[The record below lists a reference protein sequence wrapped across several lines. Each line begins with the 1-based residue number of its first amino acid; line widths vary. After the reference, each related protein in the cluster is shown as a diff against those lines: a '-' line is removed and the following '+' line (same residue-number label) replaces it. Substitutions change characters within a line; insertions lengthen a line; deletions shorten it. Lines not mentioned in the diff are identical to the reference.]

1 MDGVESDSYSQIFF
15 PVSGS
20 SATMR
25 LYGED
30 KYNMP
35 STTNGV
41 ACDARR
47 RGGQVIVPVIVM
59 RGLKVPFELP
69 CSGIQ
74 GHQRRTIQ
82 VRPFPASA
90 VEIRRRRTQG
100 YEQHPALHIHRHEA
114 PYVRARPVDPLALLP
129 DIMVLLARPRHGVKC
144 PD

>member
-41 ACDARR
+41 ACDARL
-47 RGGQVIVPVIVM
+47 RGGA
-59 RGLKVPFELP
+59 GLAGAPSAEDWGAP
-69 CSGIQ
+69 AG
-74 GHQRRTIQ
+74 GG
-82 VRPFPASA
+82 ASA
-90 VEIRRRRTQG
+90 GRVS
-100 YEQHPALHIHRHEA
+100 
-114 PYVRARPVDPLALLP
+114 
-129 DIMVLLARPRHGVKC
+129 
-144 PD
+144 